1 VADKWA
7 VLVIAA
13 IAEGHHRNGALLRRI
28 DGISESLQPLL
39 ASLCIWAIEHI
50 DDVAC
55 AQAACAL

>member
-28 DGISESLQPLL
+28 DGISESL
-39 ASLCIWAIEHI
+39 
-50 DDVAC
+50 
-55 AQAACAL
+55 